1 MTMKKKEPAR
11 STPQQ
16 MPQMLDALLASMIDE
31 WYDNVSGYYATEESR
46 HSEEEEPELKRF
58 HDEKG
63 HRIKFAKES
72 LQCTYGLRVLSDEG
86 HNHIEISVNNKV
98 ENLDYAE
105 FQDRLHRHYA
115 GESPT
120 ASKGEPAEGL
130 SAFSEIF
137 RLESDL
143 SQAFSVERS
152 AGKAD
157 VVRLSFLVDAQMIAP
172 LIEDSSRLKAGIEEH
187 CLSPMRRIYAELYRR
202 TSRR

>member
-1 MTMKKKEPAR
+1 MKKKEPAHF
-11 STPQQ
+11 TPLQMQQ
-16 MPQMLDALLASMIDE
+16 VLDTILASMIDE
-31 WYDNVSGYYATEESR
+31 WYDNVSGYYATEETR

-72 LQCTYGLRVLSDEG
+72 LQCTYGLRVLKEEG

-98 ENLDYAE
+98 ENLDYTE
-105 FQDRLHRHYA
+105 FQNRLNRHYA
-115 GESPT
+115 GESAT
-120 ASKGEPAEGL
+120 DSKGGSSSGIPI
-130 SAFSEIF
+130 FSEVF
-137 RLESDL
+137 QLQSEL

-157 VVRLSFLVDAQMIAP
+157 VVRLSFLVDSHKIAP
-172 LIEDSSRLKAGIEEH
+172 LLEDPARMKAGIEEH

-202 TSRR
+202 TARP